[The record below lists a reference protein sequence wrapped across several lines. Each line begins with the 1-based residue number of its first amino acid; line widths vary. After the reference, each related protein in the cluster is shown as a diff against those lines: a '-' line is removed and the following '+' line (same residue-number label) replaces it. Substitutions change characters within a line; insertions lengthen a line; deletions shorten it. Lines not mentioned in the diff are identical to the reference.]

1 MNPTNTAPKLHS
13 IDLTIPRTFKAP
25 REKVFKAWT
34 KSRHLIHW
42 WGPEGFT
49 MPSHK
54 MDIHP
59 GGIYRC
65 DLKGPDGKDH
75 WVQGV
80 YREMIEPSHLAFTHS
95 WEENGASTP
104 ETMITVELTEQDGI
118 TSMVFYQSGFESE
131 AERNDHNDGWSQSFD
146 RLDDYLAKETNEF

>member
-1 MNPTNTAPKLHS
+1 MTMNPALKDKTF
-13 IDLTIPRTFKAP
+13 DFTITHNFATS
-25 REKVFKAWT
+25 RENVFKAWT

-49 MPSHK
+49 MPVHK

-75 WVQGV
+75 WVLGV
-80 YREMIEPSHLAFTHS
+80 FTELVEPSHLAFTHS
-95 WEENGASTP
+95 WNENGKHTP
-104 ETMITVELTEQDGI
+104 ETHIAVELTEDNGI
-118 TSMVFYQSGFESE
+118 TNMVFYQSGFESE
-131 AERNDHNDGWSQSFD
+131 IEKQGHIEGWNSSFK
-146 RLDDYLAKETNEF
+146 RLEKYLAANKDF

>member
-1 MNPTNTAPKLHS
+1 MTSNAAPKH
-13 IDLTIPRTFKAP
+13 DVHNLTISRSFNAP

-42 WGPEGFT
+42 WGPEGFS

-59 GGIYRC
+59 NGIYRC
-65 DLKGPDGKDH
+65 DLKDSNGKDH

-80 YREMIEPSHLAFTHS
+80 FKEMIEPSHLAFTHS

-104 ETMITVELTEQDGI
+104 ETLVSIELTEENGKTD
-118 TSMVFYQSGFESE
+118 MVFYQAGFETTKDSNSH
-131 AERNDHNDGWSQSFD
+131 RDGWNSSFD
-146 RLDDYLAKETNEF
+146 KLEQYLATDQDF